1 MKDMVI
7 KKFKLNELNP
17 AKYNPRKKLKPGDKE
32 FKKLEDSIKN
42 FGYVELI
49 VVNAANNNTVISG
62 HQRLS
67 VLKHMG
73 ETEAECV
80 VVELSEYEE
89 KALNIAMNKVAGA
102 WDEHLLAE
110 LLEDIANSGEMDV
123 AFTGFDPPEIGELFN
138 KLHDKNVKEDNF
150 DIDSELKQ
158 PCFSKPGDLWLIG
171 KHRVICGDSTGEEV
185 YTRLMDG
192 QKANLVL
199 TDPPY
204 GVDVE
209 ETAGK
214 IQNDNLPDA
223 EFYDFLLSAFR
234 CMHANLADDGSI
246 YVWHADTKGLIFRKA
261 YEDAGFYLSGCCIW
275 KKNALVLGRSPYQW
289 IHEPCQPAGTM
300 VWTPDGP
307 VPIETIH
314 DGDRV
319 VSFNVHTGMVTGYR
333 DGVPVKTASRPYS
346 GNLYGVGVDGKQTWA
361 TDNHQFSV
369 HFNPDTAETWCT
381 YLMVN
386 EKGWWRVG
394 ICRTYDARGF
404 GLKHRVN
411 QENAS
416 AAWLID
422 TFHSQAEAQMGEQL
436 LATKYGIPYT
446 HWTIERGTQRTD
458 TQRTEENVGW
468 LYRQIDLKKMEA
480 SAKELLRDYGRSI
493 DYPLVTKETGKN
505 KFSRRVTARI
515 NACNLI
521 PNLMMVP
528 VPYEHWEGTRTFEYR
543 PIEKVDVKP
552 YDGIVYSLQVEK
564 FGHYI
569 ADGIVTHN
577 CLFGWKK
584 GGRHQWYADR
594 KQVTVWE
601 YDKPKSSPDHPTTK
615 PVTLMAYP
623 MKNSTMT
630 NGIVLDPF
638 LGSGSTLIACME
650 TDRICRGIELDP
662 KFVDC
667 IVKRA
672 IAHNNGKY
680 DDVFVIRDGQKLRF
694 DEVAAFEPEEAQD
707 E

>member
-1 MKDMVI
+1 MK
-7 KKFKLNELNP
+7 KTAELKVLPISVLKP
-17 AKYNPRKKLKPGDKE
+17 AEYNPRKKLKKGDKE
-32 FKKLEDSIKN
+32 YKKILDSIEE
-42 FGYVELI
+42 FGFADPL
-49 VVNAANNNTVISG
+49 VVNADMTIIGG
-62 HQRLS
+62 HQRL
-67 VLKHMG
+67 VVAQDLG
-73 ETEAECV
+73 YTEVPCAV
-80 VVELSEYEE
+80 VDIDKTRE
-89 KALNIAMNKVAGA
+89 KALNIALNKITGQ
-102 WDEHLLAE
+102 WDDHLLAE
-110 LLEDIANSGEMDV
+110 LLEDIANSGD
-123 AFTGFDPPEIGELFN
+123 FDIGKTGFDPPEIGELFN

-158 PCFSKPGDLWLIG
+158 PVFSKTGDLWLIG

-234 CMHANLADDGSI
+234 CMQANLADDGSI

-289 IHEPCQPAGTM
+289 IHEPC
-300 VWTPDGP
+300 
-307 VPIETIH
+307 
-314 DGDRV
+314 
-319 VSFNVHTGMVTGYR
+319 
-333 DGVPVKTASRPYS
+333 
-346 GNLYGVGVDGKQTWA
+346 
-361 TDNHQFSV
+361 
-369 HFNPDTAETWCT
+369 
-381 YLMVN
+381 
-386 EKGWWRVG
+386 
-394 ICRTYDARGF
+394 
-404 GLKHRVN
+404 
-411 QENAS
+411 
-416 AAWLID
+416 
-422 TFHSQAEAQMGEQL
+422 
-436 LATKYGIPYT
+436 
-446 HWTIERGTQRTD
+446 
-458 TQRTEENVGW
+458 
-468 LYRQIDLKKMEA
+468 
-480 SAKELLRDYGRSI
+480 
-493 DYPLVTKETGKN
+493 
-505 KFSRRVTARI
+505 
-515 NACNLI
+515 
-521 PNLMMVP
+521 
-528 VPYEHWEGTRTFEYR
+528 
-543 PIEKVDVKP
+543 
-552 YDGIVYSLQVEK
+552 
-564 FGHYI
+564 
-569 ADGIVTHN
+569 
-577 CLFGWKK
+577 LFGWKK
-584 GGRHQWYADR
+584 GGKHQWYADR

-650 TDRICRGIELDP
+650 TDRVCRGIELDP

-672 IAHNNGKY
+672 IAHNDGKY

-694 DEVAAFEPEEAQD
+694 DEVAAFEPEEVQD